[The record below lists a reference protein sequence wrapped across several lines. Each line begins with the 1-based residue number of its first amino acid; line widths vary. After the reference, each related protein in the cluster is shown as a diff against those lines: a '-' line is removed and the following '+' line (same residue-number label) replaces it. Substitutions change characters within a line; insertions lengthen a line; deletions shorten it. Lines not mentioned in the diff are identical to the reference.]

1 MSITTGKSRLAMK
14 GNQNG
19 LKEITKDDRFQ
30 TRINGEDKIRL
41 ESYCKANKL
50 SLSDYLINSMVDAG
64 ILSEDRRPKK
74 KSN

>member
-1 MSITTGKSRLAMK
+1 MTTTGKSRLAMR

-41 ESYCKANKL
+41 EAYCKANKL
-50 SLSDYLINSMVDAG
+50 TLSEYLITSMVDAG

-74 KSN
+74 KAD